1 MLVSL
6 RLPSDLVSEVED
18 AARLIGCPPRV
29 VVQRALRHA
38 LDTAISPQRD
48 WLAVRSA
55 VVRAEGWLDLQC
67 RLRAAGYVFRL
78 APEGGLWLHD
88 WPGDRPLV
96 AAEAMGLSLAALC
109 LRFRAGFPGATGI
122 RRARPAPIGAVPR
135 AEALPAPEVAETTV
149 APAPEV
155 ESESL
160 SAAPPRESAPLF
172 LAQPVA
178 IALQPLALGTATY
191 PFGPAAP
198 IAPVPDQ
205 QPAAMDIGTPEH
217 EAQPD
222 HAPVAALCDV
232 VPVDELPY
240 APDAPASVPEDLA
253 QWAEGAQEI
262 VWTEDDPLEV
272 RLVEPR
278 PEAALDAQPRQL
290 VIGAAPSAP
299 RVEEMPQAV
308 ASFWWTGGLSG
319 AGISW
324 ATQQLGATG

>member
-122 RRARPAPIGAVPR
+122 RRTRPAPIGAAPR
-135 AEALPAPEVAETTV
+135 PEALPAPEVAETTAAAV
-149 APAPEV
+149 PEIEPGVRSTAQSPA
-155 ESESL
+155 
-160 SAAPPRESAPLF
+160 AAPL
-172 LAQPVA
+172 LLVQPVA
-178 IALQPLALGTATY
+178 IALQPVALGTATY
-191 PFGPAAP
+191 PFGPGAP
-198 IAPVPDQ
+198 IAQAPDQ
-205 QPAAMDIGTPEH
+205 HPVATDTGHPEH
-217 EAQPD
+217 EAPPARPV

-232 VPVDELPY
+232 VPVDELPNTP
-240 APDAPASVPEDLA
+240 AAPASPGEDLA
-253 QWAEGAQEI
+253 QWTEGAQEI
-262 VWTEDDPLEV
+262 VWTEDDPLEG
-272 RLVEPR
+272 RIVETP
-278 PEAALDAQPRQL
+278 PEATLDARPATDA
-290 VIGAAPSAP
+290 VASSGAAD
-299 RVEEMPQAV
+299 VPQAM

-319 AGISW
+319 SGISW